1 MDGIPAIDFMKTLVP
16 KSLVTVLCF
25 PVFAGALF
33 AQTLSI
39 AIQPDI
45 RVFSVL
51 SALQV
56 AGLQQGSRSSN
67 PARSSILNDLQ
78 GVSPDL
84 RARLQK
90 FVQDHMEGKKPEDQ
104 TAKYVSLALLTEG
117 PPDFKLT
124 LEAKNLPPDAFSV
137 FEFLD
142 LVKELY
148 ASARLEAVWSNN
160 RKFYD
165 QAILDYRPTI
175 NEIIMATDGYL
186 RIASGSFLDRRLFIV
201 PDFLAPPNTFN
212 ARTYRE
218 NYYLVFGPSEKLAS
232 DEFRHQYLHFLLDPY
247 ALRFTLP
254 RETRLALTQFID
266 TTPNIDEQYRSDL
279 QFLVTESLIKAVELR
294 MNKAPEST
302 AHTELDAAIRAGAV
316 LARHFY
322 ESLKTF
328 EESPEG
334 IRLFYPTMV
343 KSIVMDKVTS
353 AFAEA
358 QKTAVVVQKKP
369 EPTELEK
376 VLREAN
382 AELGNNN
389 LETAVEQFQKVLET
403 YDDTNGEALYGLG
416 IIASIQNRREIAK
429 NYFSRALQSP
439 SSENATK
446 VWSHIYLGRI
456 FDLEEKRQEAIQQ
469 YQSAIDLGD
478 DTRSAQEVARRGL
491 KEPFSPR
498 KPASAR

>member
-1 MDGIPAIDFMKTLVP
+1 
-16 KSLVTVLCF
+16 
-25 PVFAGALF
+25 
-33 AQTLSI
+33 
-39 AIQPDI
+39 
-45 RVFSVL
+45 
-51 SALQV
+51 
-56 AGLQQGSRSSN
+56 
-67 PARSSILNDLQ
+67 
-78 GVSPDL
+78 
-84 RARLQK
+84 
-90 FVQDHMEGKKPEDQ
+90 
-104 TAKYVSLALLTEG
+104 
-117 PPDFKLT
+117 
-124 LEAKNLPPDAFSV
+124 
-137 FEFLD
+137 
-142 LVKELY
+142 
-148 ASARLEAVWSNN
+148 
-160 RKFYD
+160 
-165 QAILDYRPTI
+165 
-175 NEIIMATDGYL
+175 
-186 RIASGSFLDRRLFIV
+186 
-201 PDFLAPPNTFN
+201 
-212 ARTYRE
+212 
-218 NYYLVFGPSEKLAS
+218 LAS

-302 AHTELDAAIRAGAV
+302 ASTELDAAIRAGAV

-382 AELGNNN
+382 AQLGNNN

-456 FDLEEKRQEAIQQ
+456 FDLEENRQDAIQQ

>member
-1 MDGIPAIDFMKTLVP
+1 MKTLVP
-16 KSLVTVLCF
+16 KSLVIVLCF

-56 AGLQQGSRSSN
+56 AGLQPGSRSSH

-104 TAKYVSLALLTEG
+104 PAKYISLALLTEG

-148 ASARLEAVWSNN
+148 TSARLEAVWSNN

-175 NEIIMATDGYL
+175 NQIILTTDGYL

-266 TTPNIDEQYRSDL
+266 TTPNVDEQYRSDL

-294 MNKAPEST
+294 MNKVPEST
-302 AHTELDAAIRAGAV
+302 ANTELDTAIRTGAV

-358 QKTAVVVQKKP
+358 QKTVVVVKTKP

-376 VLREAN
+376 LLREAN

-403 YDDTNGEALYGLG
+403 YDDTNSEALYGLG

-456 FDLEEKRQEAIQQ
+456 FDLEENRQEAIQQ